1 MARPGQEG
9 PHRAGLPTFC
19 SQLHEKFEHLKRLH
33 QEEKRKVEEKRRELE
48 EETNAFNRRKAAV
61 EALQSQGS
69 PGDLLWLSEQL
80 DNVGPGGGAGK
91 AVQGHWV

>member
-1 MARPGQEG
+1 MAPGLLQAMFPEG
-9 PHRAGLPTFC
+9 WGGM
-19 SQLHEKFEHLKRLH
+19 
-33 QEEKRKVEEKRRELE
+33 
-48 EETNAFNRRKAAV
+48 